1 MAIYFL
7 ALFIA
12 TPLIE
17 IYFLIEVGSVI
28 GALPTIIVCIVTAVL
43 GTSMLR
49 VQGMSTLNRARQQL
63 DQQIIPEEE
72 LVGGVFL
79 LLAGLFLLT
88 PGFLTDALG
97 FLLLIP
103 PLRRTLARWALARM
117 TTRVNMRTHGRY
129 HHHGNSP
136 HGNSPHGNG
145 NVIDGEF
152 EDISEPDKENGDG
165 RSLPR

>member
-1 MAIYFL
+1 MAILFL
-7 ALFIA
+7 ALFIGL
-12 TPLIE
+12 PLIE
-17 IYFLIEVGSVI
+17 IYFLIEVGGVI

-43 GTSMLR
+43 GTAMLR
-49 VQGMSTLNRARQQL
+49 VQGMGALNRARQQL

-72 LVGGVFL
+72 LFGGVFL

-88 PGFLTDALG
+88 PGFLTDTLG

-103 PLRRTLARWALARM
+103 PLRRILANWALARM
-117 TTRVNMRTHGRY
+117 TARVNVRGHGHY
-129 HHHGNSP
+129 HHDGSGPRGNS
-136 HGNSPHGNG
+136 

-152 EDISEPDKENGDG
+152 EDISEADDDNGDG

>member
-1 MAIYFL
+1 MAIFFL
-7 ALFIA
+7 ALFIGL
-12 TPLIE
+12 PLIE

-43 GTSMLR
+43 GTFMLR
-49 VQGMSTLNRARQQL
+49 VQGMGALNRARQQL

-72 LVGGVFL
+72 LFGGVFL

-103 PLRRTLARWALARM
+103 PLRHMLARWGLSRM
-117 TTRVNMRTHGRY
+117 ATRVDLRTHSHR
-129 HHHGNSP
+129 HSGNS
-136 HGNSPHGNG
+136 

-152 EDISEPDKENGDG
+152 EDISESDKENGNG